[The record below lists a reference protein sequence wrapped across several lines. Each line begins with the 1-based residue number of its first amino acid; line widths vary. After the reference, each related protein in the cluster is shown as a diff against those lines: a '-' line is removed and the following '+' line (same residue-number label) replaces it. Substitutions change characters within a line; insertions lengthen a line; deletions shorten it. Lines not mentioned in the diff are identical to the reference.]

1 MQRLETALGLTN
13 PAVTQFVDL
22 WQPFWCLGAGV
33 GEVRMVLQH
42 PSSLREA
49 TSLCASMGGARIKE
63 RCRILTLGA
72 EEGDQVLCTGKTEIT
87 VASKTTEAPPV
98 FR

>member
-1 MQRLETALGLTN
+1 MGGARIKERCRILT
-13 PAVTQFVDL
+13 
-22 WQPFWCLGAGV
+22 LGAGE
-33 GEVRMVLQH
+33 GEARMVLQH
-42 PSSLREA
+42 PSSLRQA

>member
-1 MQRLETALGLTN
+1 
-13 PAVTQFVDL
+13 
-22 WQPFWCLGAGV
+22 
-33 GEVRMVLQH
+33 MVLQH

-63 RCRILTLGA
+63 RCRILILGA
-72 EEGDQVLCTGKTEIT
+72 EEGDQVLCTSKTEIT

-98 FR
+98 LRGGVRG

>member
-1 MQRLETALGLTN
+1 
-13 PAVTQFVDL
+13 
-22 WQPFWCLGAGV
+22 
-33 GEVRMVLQH
+33 MVLQH
-42 PSSLREA
+42 PSSLRKA

-98 FR
+98 FRGEVRACPPHATNVMIVAGPATDVPTIRVVSPQ

>member
-1 MQRLETALGLTN
+1 MGGDRMKERCRILI
-13 PAVTQFVDL
+13 
-22 WQPFWCLGAGV
+22 LGAG
-33 GEVRMVLQH
+33 EREDQMVLQLL
-42 PSSLREA
+42 SRMRKG

-72 EEGDQVLCTGKTEIT
+72 EEGDQVLCTSKTEIT